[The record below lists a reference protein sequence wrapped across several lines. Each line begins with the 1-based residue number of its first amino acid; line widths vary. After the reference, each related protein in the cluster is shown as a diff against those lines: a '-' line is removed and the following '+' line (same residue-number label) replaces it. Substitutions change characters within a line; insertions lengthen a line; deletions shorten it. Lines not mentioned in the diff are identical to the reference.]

1 MFNKEVQ
8 YRIMFGLTRK
18 AFTGSSSFSGT
29 LTGKSKVSN
38 WVTCIS
44 LNGQTC
50 LIRATLIGLNLNEL
64 KYGLLICIVNLD
76 RCNGSRI
83 VLDDLLTRKCLPNK
97 TEDIHLNVLN
107 MITGK
112 NKSKKLSTHISCDCK
127 FKFHGKNC
135 DL

>member
-1 MFNKEVQ
+1 M
-8 YRIMFGLTRK
+8 
-18 AFTGSSSFSGT
+18 
-29 LTGKSKVSN
+29 
-38 WVTCIS
+38 
-44 LNGQTC
+44 
-50 LIRATLIGLNLNEL
+50 
-64 KYGLLICIVNLD
+64 LICIVNLD
-76 RCNGSRI
+76 RFNGSRI
-83 VLDDLLTRKCLPNK
+83 ALDDLLTRKCLPNK